1 MKLSGQ
7 NQHLKW
13 QRTIS
18 RVLALFFVLYALADI
33 TVLQVYCGNEMVGI
47 PPYAQQIQIK
57 QKIKKANSLT
67 VAVADSSS
75 SSRQE
80 QTPDLPVSEESCFCC
95 CSHTTI
101 GFNSIQSVVREI
113 LPTKQSKSNFAEN
126 RLKSN
131 SHLPQLYQPPKFA

>member
-1 MKLSGQ
+1 MKLFGQ
-7 NQHLKW
+7 NQQLKW
-13 QRTIS
+13 KRTIS
-18 RVLALFFVLYALADI
+18 YVLALFFVVYAFADI

-57 QKIKKANSLT
+57 QKSKKTNSST
-67 VAVADSSS
+67 VADSSS

-101 GFNSIQSVVREI
+101 GFNSIQSVVLEI
-113 LPTKQSKSNFAEN
+113 LPTKQSKSNFSEN

>member
-1 MKLSGQ
+1 MKLIE
-7 NQHLKW
+7 LKEQANW
-13 QRTIS
+13 KRII
-18 RVLALFFVLYALADI
+18 ALFFVLYAFADI

-57 QKIKKANSLT
+57 QKYKKINSST
-67 VAVADSSS
+67 VADSSN

-95 CSHTTI
+95 CSHTVI
-101 GFNSIQSVVREI
+101 AFNSIQSIVSEI
-113 LPTKQSKSNFAEN
+113 LPTKQSQSNFSEN

-131 SHLPQLYQPPKFA
+131 SHLPQLYQPPKLA

>member
-13 QRTIS
+13 KRAIS

-33 TVLQVYCGNEMVGI
+33 TVLQVYCGNETVGI

-57 QKIKKANSLT
+57 QKNKKTNSLT
-67 VAVADSSS
+67 FAVADSSS

-80 QTPDLPVSEESCFCC
+80 HTPDLPASEESCFCC
-95 CSHTTI
+95 CSHITI
-101 GFNSIQSVVREI
+101 GFNFIQSVVPEI
-113 LPTKQSKSNFAEN
+113 LPTKQSKSNFSEN
-126 RLKSN
+126 RLQSN

>member
-1 MKLSGQ
+1 MKLFGQ

-13 QRTIS
+13 KRTIS
-18 RVLALFFVLYALADI
+18 RVLALFFVIYACADI

-57 QKIKKANSLT
+57 QKIKKTNSPT
-67 VAVADSSS
+67 VAVAGSSS

-80 QTPDLPVSEESCFCC
+80 QTPDLPTSEESCFCC

-101 GFNSIQSVVREI
+101 GYNSIQSVVLEI
-113 LPTKQSKSNFAEN
+113 LPTKQSKSNFSEN